1 MKEKK
6 KPSKNARE
14 EKVEEEVPVATKEPI
29 GKPKK
34 AKGKKG
40 KRNGD
45 SDSDEDIKKTTVK
58 AVIDSEEES
67 KAKPSKPAAE
77 APKMYLHFLLFT
89 KYDH

>member
-14 EKVEEEVPVATKEPI
+14 EKVEEELPVASKEPI
-29 GKPKK
+29 GKQKK

-45 SDSDEDIKKTTVK
+45 SDSEEDMKKVTVK
-58 AVIDSEEES
+58 AVVDSEEES
-67 KAKPSKPAAE
+67 AAAAKAKPSKPAAE
-77 APKMYLHFLLFT
+77 APKMYLHLFR
-89 KYDH
+89 K